1 MKMIY
6 VKSKKERRLEDLEIL
21 IRVTGNLLAQANL
34 LATTIDLLTD
44 LSRRERESFNNIIL
58 KIIKKKSDYESLL
71 SKYQQSTK
79 DTPESE
85 G

>member
-6 VKSKKERRLEDLEIL
+6 VKSKKERRLEDLKIL
-21 IRVTGNLLAQANL
+21 IRVTGNLLDQANL

>member
-6 VKSKKERRLEDLEIL
+6 IKNKKERRIEDIETLIKVTTNLLED
-21 IRVTGNLLAQANL
+21 ANL
-34 LATTIDLLTD
+34 LATEVDQLTD

-71 SKYQQSTK
+71 VDYK
-79 DTPESE
+79 DNTQRSA
-85 G
+85 

>member
-6 VKSKKERRLEDLEIL
+6 VKSKKERRLEDLKIL
-21 IRVTGNLLAQANL
+21 IRVTGNLLDQANL

-79 DTPESE
+79 DTA
-85 G
+85 